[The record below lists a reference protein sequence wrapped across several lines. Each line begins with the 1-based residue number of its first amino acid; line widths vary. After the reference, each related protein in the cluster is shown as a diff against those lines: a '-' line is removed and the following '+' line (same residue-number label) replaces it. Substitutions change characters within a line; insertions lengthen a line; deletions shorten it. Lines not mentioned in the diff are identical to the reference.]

1 MRIIKKGITNTVDWL
16 LHSVLSERQ
25 KESLKNV
32 FSEEQQEK
40 LKQLTQFG
48 RKHQQK
54 MAVKQLK
61 DHLYSLG
68 FRNRALEE
76 MISWYRSE
84 KEGYVKRLL
93 AWELTLWY
101 VNQHTEQ
108 GAKQALQYIEAVRK
122 GEKDSNQL
130 RRIAVIEA
138 ECHLTLQDEVTAKDV
153 LQTALE
159 RNEHPDLYL
168 AMANTEETFEKRLSW
183 INQAYT
189 HYGLHPITFSDFN
202 EPTYDDMHMGKIT
215 QPTFEEGK
223 VSVILPVYKAE
234 KGLAIAV
241 ESILS
246 QTWANLEVLIVDD
259 CSPDN
264 TYEVMKKFAEKDE
277 RIKIFQ
283 TPQNSGPYVARNIAL
298 QAATG
303 EFVTVNDADDWS
315 HEKKI
320 ELQVKHLIAEPNI
333 IANTSEHARL
343 TEELYLYR
351 RGTPGKYIFPN
362 MSSTMFRRKPVMEKM
377 GYWHNVRFAADGEFK
392 RRLIKTFGV
401 DSFVDLPTGPLS
413 LPRQAVASL
422 TSSSAFGYNGF
433 FMGVRKEYVES
444 LEYYHSQTA
453 NLYYSY
459 PEEVRPFPVPEPM
472 WPEREKKS
480 EGIRSF
486 DIVVATDF
494 REGNRT
500 LSILRQIRKMHKNAR
515 IGLVQLYQFDL
526 DKALHVAPEV
536 RDMIDGELIQ
546 MLVYGE
552 KVNTNI
558 MYIIGYNIVCEEQT
572 YIPEIM
578 TDNIH
583 LIVTEAIV
591 DVETGHARMEEL
603 FHSNVQII
611 PYDYEIRATLPE
623 AIKAETYFTLR
634 EEDWVS
640 QDG

>member
-1 MRIIKKGITNTVDWL
+1 
-16 LHSVLSERQ
+16 
-25 KESLKNV
+25 
-32 FSEEQQEK
+32 
-40 LKQLTQFG
+40 
-48 RKHQQK
+48 
-54 MAVKQLK
+54 
-61 DHLYSLG
+61 
-68 FRNRALEE
+68 
-76 MISWYRSE
+76 
-84 KEGYVKRLL
+84 
-93 AWELTLWY
+93 
-101 VNQHTEQ
+101 
-108 GAKQALQYIEAVRK
+108 
-122 GEKDSNQL
+122 
-130 RRIAVIEA
+130 
-138 ECHLTLQDEVTAKDV
+138 
-153 LQTALE
+153 
-159 RNEHPDLYL
+159 
-168 AMANTEETFEKRLSW
+168 
-183 INQAYT
+183 
-189 HYGLHPITFSDFN
+189 
-202 EPTYDDMHMGKIT
+202 

-401 DSFVDLPTGPLS
+401 DRFVDLPTGPLS

-611 PYDYEIRATLPE
+611 P
-623 AIKAETYFTLR
+623 
-634 EEDWVS
+634 
-640 QDG
+640 